1 LVIMKI
7 EQEEESPSFKQSFK
21 KIFYVNRNNFKV
33 EQINDSDIAAKRV
46 WGNVITKITST
57 EDKETTLITPSE
69 VLYDLLAGESSKEEE
84 EVKEAEPQGESTF
97 GRIFKKFSFRGETA
111 VEAEPQSE
119 YESASTSIKEEG
131 EGGAEEVVE
140 EKPKSSSRALD
151 AIRKVPLGG
160 SLLRKLGVSSN
171 EPFELPDQ
179 YKDASD
185 TDSEFDPEAIYILPV
200 IGLEHIFEKQKTLVL
215 RRNLFGA
222 KQVKSTFNIV
232 DRRNHFHFRAEAE
245 LYDLKR
251 ERVLTDKT
259 GSPTMGLRYDF
270 KNSSWH
276 ILAGENLKE
285 RRAIINVNKSLFGNQ
300 CNVYVHLPPYPL
312 EFEEPELIGV
322 NPLLKVKGGSI
333 EDGFEVWD
341 IHEDKRQARIKKD
354 LEYLT
359 HWSFG
364 TDSYYVEVQ
373 PFVDTG
379 LMVAIGII
387 MEEETTTERER
398 PYITGN
404 LFKDVMLQ
412 VADNVYR

>member
-69 VLYDLLAGESSKEEE
+69 AGESSKEEE

>member
-1 LVIMKI
+1 MKI

-69 VLYDLLAGESSKEEE
+69 AGESSKEEE

>member
-1 LVIMKI
+1 MKI
-7 EQEEESPSFKQSFK
+7 DQGQLEEEAPSFKQSFK

-33 EQINDSDIAAKRV
+33 EQINDSDTAAKRV

-57 EDKETTLITPSE
+57 EDKETTLITPSQ
-69 VLYDLLAGESSKEEE
+69 AGESSKAE
-84 EVKEAEPQGESTF
+84 EVKEEEVPVESTF

-111 VEAEPQSE
+111 VEAEPVSE
-119 YESASTSIKEEG
+119 MSSSSIKEE
-131 EGGAEEVVE
+131 EGGEAAEGSNEG
-140 EKPKSSSRALD
+140 EKKPQSSSRVTD

-160 SLLRKLGVSSN
+160 SLLRKLGVAKD
-171 EPFELPDQ
+171 EPFELPDE
-179 YKDASD
+179 YKDGDD

-285 RRAIINVNKSLFGNQ
+285 RRAIIMVNKSLFGNQ

-312 EFEEPELIGV
+312 EFEAPDLVGV

>member
-7 EQEEESPSFKQSFK
+7 EQEDESPSFKQSFK

-69 VLYDLLAGESSKEEE
+69 AGESSKEEE

>member
-1 LVIMKI
+1 MKI
-7 EQEEESPSFKQSFK
+7 EQEDESPSFKQSFK

>member
-1 LVIMKI
+1 MKI

-69 VLYDLLAGESSKEEE
+69 VLYDILAGESSKEEE

-131 EGGAEEVVE
+131 DGGAEEVVE

-259 GSPTMGLRYDF
+259 GSPTMGFRYDF

>member
-69 VLYDLLAGESSKEEE
+69 VLYDILAGESSKEEE

>member
-69 VLYDLLAGESSKEEE
+69 GESSKEEE

-131 EGGAEEVVE
+131 DGGAEEVVE

>member
-1 LVIMKI
+1 MKIDKEI
-7 EQEEESPSFKQSFK
+7 EQEDERPTFKQSFK
-21 KIFYVNRNNFKV
+21 KLFYVNRNNYKLDP
-33 EQINDSDIAAKRV
+33 DSESDTPAKRV
-46 WGNVITKITST
+46 WGNVITKITSA
-57 EDKETTLITPSE
+57 EDKETTLITPASLSE
-69 VLYDLLAGESSKEEE
+69 GESSKVGEE
-84 EVKEAEPQGESTF
+84 EVKEEGESTI
-97 GRIFKKFSFRGETA
+97 GRLFKKFSFRGQCQT
-111 VEAEPQSE
+111 EADTEPVSE
-119 YESASTSIKEEG
+119 ISSSSIKEE
-131 EGGAEEVVE
+131 EEKAEGAEEE
-140 EKPKSSSRALD
+140 TENGTKPQSSSRALD

-171 EPFELPDQ
+171 EPFELPEQ
-179 YKDASD
+179 YKDAGDS
-185 TDSEFDPEAIYILPV
+185 DSEFDPEAIYILPV

-285 RRAIINVNKSLFGNQ
+285 RRAIVMVNKSLFGNQ
-300 CNVYVHLPPYPL
+300 CSVYVHLPPYPL
-312 EFEEPELIGV
+312 EFEAPELMGV

>member
-69 VLYDLLAGESSKEEE
+69 GESSKEEE

-285 RRAIINVNKSLFGNQ
+285 RRAIINVNKSLFGNP

>member
-1 LVIMKI
+1 
-7 EQEEESPSFKQSFK
+7 
-21 KIFYVNRNNFKV
+21 
-33 EQINDSDIAAKRV
+33 
-46 WGNVITKITST
+46 
-57 EDKETTLITPSE
+57 
-69 VLYDLLAGESSKEEE
+69 
-84 EVKEAEPQGESTF
+84 
-97 GRIFKKFSFRGETA
+97 
-111 VEAEPQSE
+111 
-119 YESASTSIKEEG
+119 
-131 EGGAEEVVE
+131 
-140 EKPKSSSRALD
+140 
-151 AIRKVPLGG
+151 
-160 SLLRKLGVSSN
+160 
-171 EPFELPDQ
+171 
-179 YKDASD
+179 
-185 TDSEFDPEAIYILPV
+185 
-200 IGLEHIFEKQKTLVL
+200 
-215 RRNLFGA
+215 
-222 KQVKSTFNIV
+222 
-232 DRRNHFHFRAEAE
+232 
-245 LYDLKR
+245 LKR